1 MSAYLYKGYK
11 ISNLGYHQPDHCVYW
26 EAVDKDGCACF
37 HGNTLREVEML
48 INDSEWEDKI
58 KAKDS
63 EIARL
68 TNIINTKCYKC
79 GDCDKFGS
87 NCSAG
92 DVDGNEDCRAC
103 KKFVSKEVS
112 ALRKL
117 VNELADELS
126 KFHAWEETR
135 ALVERAREMTK

>member
-1 MSAYLYKGYK
+1 MHIYTKGTRFQTLVI
-11 ISNLGYHQPDHCVYW
+11 ISPIIVYVGKRLIRTD
-26 EAVDKDGCACF
+26 ARVSI
-37 HGNTLREVEML
+37 GNTLREVEML

-58 KAKDS
+58 KVKDS

>member
-11 ISNLGYHQPDHCVYW
+11 ISNLGYHQPDHCVCW

-48 INDSEWEDKI
+48 INDSEWEDKL
-58 KAKDS
+58 KAKDA

-68 TNIINTKCYKC
+68 TNIINTECYKC

-87 NCSAG
+87 DCSAS
-92 DVDGNEDCRAC
+92 DVNRNEDCHAC
-103 KKFVSKEVS
+103 KKFVSKDVC
-112 ALRKL
+112 
-117 VNELADELS
+117 
-126 KFHAWEETR
+126 
-135 ALVERAREMTK
+135 RESEGGN